1 MKVAL
6 VDPSLFTA
14 PYDRALIAGL
24 RRIGDEVRL
33 YTKRIAPGEPCE
45 AGASIVEHF
54 YRGLAHPALAGL
66 PRPALRGLK
75 GASHVADMSA
85 LVGALRRWRPDVIHF
100 QWVPLPLI
108 DRAFLPALRRIAP
121 LVLTVHDSNP
131 FNGNPSAWIQRLGAL
146 PILAG
151 FDALIVHTEQ
161 ARARLE
167 RQGLPGG
174 RVAKIAHGL
183 LHDGTSGLAALPKA
197 EELTDPVIDILMFG
211 KVKPY
216 KGVDV
221 LIRAVALLPGAERA
235 RCRVRVIGKPYMDT
249 KPLLELAAA
258 LGVANRFIFDF
269 RFVEDAEMAAVFA
282 SAAAVVF
289 PYREVDASGV
299 LMAAI
304 AAGRPIIASDI
315 GGFAELL
322 LGERAGLLVPP
333 DDPAALARALGRVI
347 ADAELRAQLA
357 AAVRAL
363 RDETPRWT
371 EIARATHALY
381 ERVRRERSSA
391 RNQEARSPASI

>member
-24 RRIGDEVRL
+24 RGIGDEVRF
-33 YTKRIAPGEPCE
+33 YTKYLAPGEGRADY
-45 AGASIVEHF
+45 AGIVEHF
-54 YRGLAHPALAGL
+54 YRALARPALAGL
-66 PRPALRGLK
+66 PQPALRGLK
-75 GASHVADMSA
+75 GASHVADMTA
-85 LVGALRRWRPDVIHF
+85 LIGALRRWRPDVIHF

-108 DRAFLPALRRIAP
+108 DRIFLPALRRIAP

-131 FNGNPSAWIQRLGAL
+131 FNGNPSAWVQRLGAL

-167 RQGLPGG
+167 RQGLTSGG
-174 RVAKIAHGL
+174 VAKIAHGL
-183 LHDGTSGLAALPKA
+183 LHDGPSGLAALPKA

-221 LIRAVALLPGAERA
+221 LIRAVALLPAAERA
-235 RCRVRVIGKPYMDT
+235 RCRVRVVGKPYMDT

-258 LGVANRFIFDF
+258 LGVADRFVFDF
-269 RFVEDAEMAAVFA
+269 RFVADAEMAAVFA
-282 SAAAVVF
+282 PAAVVVF
-289 PYREVDASGV
+289 PYRDIDASGV

-304 AAGRPIIASDI
+304 AAGRPIIASSI

-322 LGERAGLLVPP
+322 HGANAGLLVPP

-357 AAVRAL
+357 AGVRAL
-363 RDETPRWT
+363 RDETSSWT
-371 EIARATHALY
+371 DIARATHALY
-381 ERVRRERSSA
+381 ERVRHEHSSA
-391 RNQEARSPASI
+391 QNQEARSPASI